1 MTDAPIKVTVTFER
15 REDGGLRVWSADLP
29 GLVLSH
35 RDIDAILADVVEAI
49 GAIVSD
55 RIGSPVEVQPLRN
68 IREAL
73 EDQGVVDPMPALPG
87 IREYVA
93 YHTH

>member
-35 RDIDAILADVVEAI
+35 RDIDAVLADVVEAI
-49 GAIVSD
+49 GMIVSE
-55 RIGSPVEVQPLRN
+55 RIGAPVEVQPLRN

-73 EDQGVVDPMPALPG
+73 EDHGVIDPSALPG
-87 IREYVA
+87 VREYVA